1 MQGVPATIMS
11 AFLTD
16 GHGRTIRYLRLSVT
30 DRCDLRCVYC
40 MTDDVVFLPRREL
53 LSLEELDRLASALIR
68 RGVDKIRITGGE
80 PLLRKDI
87 LQLFQNLSRHVC
99 SGALRELT
107 LTTNGTQLVRFAPM
121 LAAAGVRRINVS
133 LDTLDPA
140 RYAAITRHG
149 SLAQTLAGIEAAR
162 VAGLKVKLNAVALRG
177 VTESEIDGLIAFAHG
192 RGMDLT
198 LIETMPLGRLDTD
211 RADQYLPLDELRSR
225 MSGRW
230 TLVDVDDRT
239 GGPARYMR
247 VGETGGRI
255 GFITPMSHNFCE
267 TCNRIRVS
275 ATGRL
280 FTCLGEYGG
289 TDLRAALRG
298 SESDDTL
305 NVAIDRAILR
315 KPRGHDFEIR
325 RHGEPALERPMSVL
339 GG

>member
-1 MQGVPATIMS
+1 MS

-16 GHGRTIRYLRLSVT
+16 GYGRTIRYLRLSVT

-40 MTDDVVFLPRREL
+40 MTDDVVFLPRHEV
-53 LSLEELDRLASALIR
+53 LSFEELDRLSSALIG

-87 LQLFQNLSRHVC
+87 LRLFRSLSRHLA

-107 LTTNGTQLVRFAPM
+107 LTTNGAHLARFASD
-121 LAAAGVRRINVS
+121 LAAAGVRRVNVS

-149 SLAQTLAGIEAAR
+149 DLARTLAGIAAAR
-162 VAGLKVKLNAVALRG
+162 AAGLKVKLNAVALRG
-177 VTESEIDGLIAFAHG
+177 VTEHEIDGLIAFAHG

-198 LIETMPLGRLDTD
+198 LIETMPLGHLDVD
-211 RADQYLPLDELRSR
+211 RADQYLPLDDLRRR
-225 MSGRW
+225 MAGRW

-239 GGPARYMR
+239 GGPARYVR
-247 VGETGGRI
+247 VGETGGLI

-267 TCNRIRVS
+267 SCNRIRVS

-280 FTCLGEYGG
+280 YTCLGERGG
-289 TDLRAALRG
+289 TDLRTALRG

-305 NVAIDRAILR
+305 NAAIDRAILR
-315 KPRGHDFEIR
+315 KPKGHDFEIR